1 MSFTMKT
8 LTEGIRQRHMGAQHQ
23 RLTEKWNRTGLLRG
37 LDGYNREN
45 MAVMLENQAAQLLR
59 ESNSLGNGSGG
70 SSGDIRGFQNVAFPI
85 VRRVFGGLVANELV
99 SIQPM
104 SLPSGLL
111 FYLDYTYGNM
121 QGGIDEAG
129 YSATGVKE
137 SATYLSGSSIYNNP
151 TGKGIQSGSLGVGGN
166 YDLLGSGYS
175 RRHDA
180 KNILSRVATLAT
192 GGYAL
197 IAVDA
202 TTGVA
207 STIASAA
214 NSTVTAAAGH
224 TSLSGA
230 VGRLVDFD
238 PVVAQYLAD
247 NSTERLHFIAVLAS
261 ELTSTDA
268 STYRTAATLTGHAGL
283 PADLTMLQD
292 LVLVGPS
299 ELAGEGVG
307 GNQADDGW
315 ADQIT
320 TVPAQFQGGKGTKS
334 LRRHTK
340 RVSFNSSSSVVEVNP
355 LGGTHILFPVFMS
368 TSATNIA
375 DGTGVQLGVS
385 FAVTSSFSADQN
397 VGDALTIPSFEANLG
412 SSSANTSGDPII
424 PEIDIKIE
432 SLAVTAV
439 SRKLKAKWS
448 PELAQDL
455 NAYHSLDAEVELTQI
470 LSEQIALELDREI
483 LNDLLVQANGANLF
497 WSRAPGK
504 FVNKLTGVEIARNSS
519 LRPGPQFT
527 GTVRDWYETLIE
539 TIIDAGNIIH
549 RKTLRGS
556 ANFIVIGPDVATIL
570 EASVMYKPSYSLDGE
585 GQASAISIGAEKIG
599 NLSNRFTVYKDPYF
613 PRNKIL
619 VGYKGGSYLET
630 GYVYAPYVPLIVTP
644 TIFAPEDFTPR
655 KGVMTR
661 YGKKMVRS
669 DFYGTVTCMDMNII

>member
-37 LDGYNREN
+37 LTGYAREN
-45 MAVMLENQAAQLLR
+45 MSVMLENQAAQLLR
-59 ESNSLGNGSGG
+59 ETNSLGGSTGAA
-70 SSGDIRGFQNVAFPI
+70 SGDIRGFQNVAFPI

-99 SIQPM
+99 SVQPM

-111 FYLDYTYGNM
+111 FYLDYTYGNDV
-121 QGGIDEAG
+121 GGRDASANGVLDGTDEAADG
-129 YSATGVKE
+129 MIYA
-137 SATYLSGSSIYNNP
+137 SGQSIYNNP
-151 TGKGIQSGSLGVGGN
+151 TGKGVQSGSIATGGQ

-175 RRHDA
+175 RRHDKTA
-180 KNILSRVATLAT
+180 ELAT
-192 GGYAL
+192 
-197 IAVDA
+197 DA
-202 TTGVA
+202 TDATGDTAFQYISLTDAGVA
-207 STIASAA
+207 VALGAGTQSVAGTEYY
-214 NSTVTAAAGH
+214 TVVTG
-224 TSLSGA
+224 S
-230 VGRLVDFD
+230 VGRLIDFD
-238 PVVAQYLAD
+238 
-247 NSTERLHFIAVLAS
+247 SEIAAGLAS
-261 ELTSTDA
+261 GTVEGLAFALAPCVGTSTSTATRVTIGGSSESTVATVFTPATMSDA
-268 STYRTAATLTGHAGL
+268 S
-283 PADLTMLQD
+283 ADFTMLQD
-292 LVLVGPS
+292 FGVFTSIGDPALGVLP
-299 ELAGEGVG
+299 
-307 GNQADDGW
+307 
-315 ADQIT
+315 
-320 TVPAQFQGGKGTKS
+320 VPGALQPGQNVLNF
-334 LRRHTK
+334 RRHTK
-340 RVSFNSSSSVVEVNP
+340 RVSIELTSGKLVVDP
-355 LGGTHILFPVFMS
+355 IGGSHILFVMHKDAGTD
-368 TSATNIA
+368 TSANVI
-375 DGTGVQLGVS
+375 LS
-385 FAVTSSFSADQN
+385 FPIGANLDVGGN
-397 VGDALTIPSFEANLG
+397 GDALTIPSFE
-412 SSSANTSGDPII
+412 SSFTDNSPTNSPVI

-470 LSEQIALELDREI
+470 LSEQIALELDREV
-483 LNDLLVQANGANLF
+483 LNDLLTQANGANLY

-504 FVNKLTGVEIARNSS
+504 FVNKLTGAEIARNSS

-527 GTVRDWYETLIE
+527 GTVRDWYETLSE
-539 TIIDAGNIIH
+539 TIIDAANIIH

-556 ANFIVIGPDVATIL
+556 ANFIVIGPDIATIL
-570 EASVMYKPSYSLDGE
+570 ESSVMYKPSYSIDGQ
-585 GQASAISIGAEKIG
+585 GQVSALSIGAEKIG

>member
-37 LDGYNREN
+37 LNGYNREN
-45 MAVMLENQAAQLLR
+45 MSVLLENQAAQLLR
-59 ESNSLGNGSGG
+59 ESNTLGTSSGG
-70 SSGDIRGFQNVAFPI
+70 AGDIRGFSNVAFPI

-111 FYLDYTYGNM
+111 FYLDYTYGTD
-121 QGGIDEAG
+121 QGGGGDDHM
-129 YSATGVKE
+129 YTGGE
-137 SATYLSGSSIYNNP
+137 SIYNNP
-151 TGKGIQSGSLGVGGN
+151 TGKDIQSGSLGTGGQ

-175 RRHDA
+175 RQHGSQA
-180 KNILSRVATLAT
+180 A
-192 GGYAL
+192 
-197 IAVDA
+197 IA
-202 TTGVA
+202 
-207 STIASAA
+207 TIAAIPTTSAEGLCFGTISEA
-214 NSTVTAAAGH
+214 GAFSKYTDNSAIGGAS
-224 TSLSGA
+224 SLAGA

-238 PVVAQYLAD
+238 SALAQYLAD
-247 NSTERLHFIAVLAS
+247 NSGTVLGFGLRFIDSNLKAD
-261 ELTSTDA
+261 TI
-268 STYRTAATLTGHAGL
+268 GL
-283 PADLTMLQD
+283 PFDLTMLQD
-292 LVLVGPS
+292 LGVHTGS
-299 ELAGEGVG
+299 AGAETGMVSG
-307 GNQADDGW
+307 DAAGL
-315 ADQIT
+315 
-320 TVPAQFQGGKGTKS
+320 QGGTGILN

-340 RVSFNSSSSVVEVNP
+340 RVNLAGDVDGGLITVDP
-355 LGGTHILFPVFMS
+355 LGGKYILFAFL
-368 TSATNIA
+368 T
-375 DGTGVQLGVS
+375 DGTDTIDAGTDTFALSGAVASTLDVS
-385 FAVTSSFSADQN
+385 DGNGATLV
-397 VGDALTIPSFEANLG
+397 IPSFEATDADG
-412 SSSANTSGDPII
+412 ADPEQSPVI

-470 LSEQIALELDREI
+470 LSEQIALELDREV
-483 LNDLLVQANGANLF
+483 LNDLLTQANGANLF

-504 FVNKLTGVEIARNSS
+504 FVNKLTGVEVPRNTS

-527 GTVRDWYETLIE
+527 GTVRDWYETLVE
-539 TIIDAGNIIH
+539 TIIDAANIIH

-556 ANFIVIGPDVATIL
+556 ANFIVIGPDVATIF
-570 EASVMYKPSYSLDGE
+570 ESSVMYKPSYSIDGQ
-585 GQASAISIGAEKIG
+585 GQASALSIGAEKIG
-599 NLSNRFTVYKDPYF
+599 NLSNRFTVYKDPYV

-619 VGYKGGSYLET
+619 IGYKGGSYLET

-669 DFYGTVTCMDMNII
+669 DFYGTVTCLDMNII